1 MEGYLKE
8 AGFEDVTLH
17 AYRWP
22 VGPWSKDPKLKELG
36 KWSQLHLLEGLE
48 GMVMALL
55 TRVMGWELTEVQ
67 AWLGKMRAAL
77 ENKGKKYHAYHDV
90 KFVYGRKPMDKP
102 GS

>member
-1 MEGYLKE
+1 MNPSNILGQSGPIFIEAGKKIGMSFSILDEMEGYLKE

-55 TRVMGWELTEVQ
+55 TRVMGVSVPFPL
-67 AWLGKMRAAL
+67 L
-77 ENKGKKYHAYHDV
+77 
-90 KFVYGRKPMDKP
+90 KPDTF
-102 GS
+102 